1 MIKQT
6 HLIICTIFFVSINLF
21 GRVLPND
28 VIWNDNE
35 TGYYTIK
42 DNNIVLVSTRA
53 KDDKIILSSS

>member
-1 MIKQT
+1 MNKQT
-6 HLIICTIFFVSINLF
+6 QSLIYLMFFVSINLF

-42 DNNIVLVSTRA
+42 ENNIVLVSTRG
-53 KDDKIILSSS
+53 LSLIHI